1 MVKVMMENYV
11 EGLEE
16 CSQGVEEKAIGLK
29 SFVMTFALNG

>member
-1 MVKVMMENYV
+1 MVKVMMENCV